1 MNEFTKVNR
10 ADAEVIG
17 EIDGWIDKIREY
29 LRDFFG
35 GEIEQARGTQFG
47 DCVSKVYYLFEIASV
62 QPSKFRGVRDEL
74 GRLQA
79 GALVEPYFDYL
90 EIDAFTNAPWNVLKD
105 QPETIKGAA
114 TSQMEELVEESNEL
128 GFGGRISLIAIER
141 AIVFYTR
148 IGFTQEDDSRSL
160 ELIPTAAARFLQRQR
175 NRRRTLNQ

>member
-1 MNEFTKVNR
+1 
-10 ADAEVIG
+10 
-17 EIDGWIDKIREY
+17 
-29 LRDFFG
+29 
-35 GEIEQARGTQFG
+35 
-47 DCVSKVYYLFEIASV
+47 
-62 QPSKFRGVRDEL
+62 
-74 GRLQA
+74 
-79 GALVEPYFDYL
+79 VEPYFDCL
-90 EIDAFTNAPWNVLKD
+90 DIDAFTNAPWNVLKD

-114 TSQMEELVEESNEL
+114 TSLMEELVEESKEL